1 MVLGTTDNPPPRVT
15 LGELTIHL
23 FLIKNS
29 ANRLHEVINTSQV
42 RETTRGGEADNFSL
56 CKHLV
61 SPTRDETTRTEN
73 ACARHDQDVYRYFF
87 SCRPPFC
94 QICNLAERGSADV
107 KFHVKTL

>member
-73 ACARHDQDVYRYFF
+73 ACARHDQNGYRYFF
-87 SCRPPFC
+87 PAVRHLFQYVTWPNEG
-94 QICNLAERGSADV
+94 QQ
-107 KFHVKTL
+107 TLNFM